1 MKGPRGRALPASLT
15 VVLGGMIAVQ
25 SRVNGQLSYDL
36 GSGLAPAWLTM
47 ATGTALLLA
56 LVALHR
62 ATRQGV
68 ARVLAQV
75 RAGALPWG
83 VLTGGIFGAFF
94 LIAQSVTVPLV
105 GVAVFSVGV
114 VAGQTTGSLAV
125 DRLGISASGVRQV
138 SARRVLAS
146 ALAVVAVGLAI
157 SDRLGTVE
165 GAGAFALAAFLAG
178 ALIAPQQAANGRVA
192 VAARSPF
199 SAATVNFVGGVLVL
213 TIAVAV
219 AVALGAIP
227 MGDPLGSPWWAY
239 IGGPLGLLVIAG
251 AAWVVPTLGVLVFSL
266 LSLMGQLTG
275 ALALDLAAPT
285 PGTTVGWQV
294 VAGVVLTGVAVVLA
308 GYRGR

>member
-1 MKGPRGRALPASLT
+1 MKGPRGRALPAILT
-15 VVLGGMIAVQ
+15 IALGATIAVQ
-25 SRVNGQLSYDL
+25 SRVNGQLSHDL
-36 GSGLAPAWLTM
+36 GNGLAPAWLTM
-47 ATGTALLLA
+47 ATGAALLLV

-62 ATRQGV
+62 ATRQGAV
-68 ARVLAQV
+68 RALAQV

-94 LIAQSVTVPLV
+94 LIAQAVTVPLV

-114 VAGQTTGSLAV
+114 VAGQTTGSLVV

-138 SARRVLAS
+138 SANRVLAS
-146 ALAVVAVGLAI
+146 VLAVVAVGIAI
-157 SDRLGTVE
+157 SDRVGTAQ
-165 GAGAFALAAFLAG
+165 GAGAFALAAFIAG

-199 SAATVNFVGGVLVL
+199 SAATVNFVGGALVL
-213 TIAVAV
+213 TTALAIAA
-219 AVALGAIP
+219 ALGAIP
-227 MGDPLGSPWWAY
+227 MGVPLGSPWWAY
-239 IGGPLGLLVIAG
+239 LGGPIGLLVIAG

-285 PGTTVGWQV
+285 PGTVVGWPV
-294 VAGVVLTGVAVVLA
+294 VAGVVLTGLAVVLA
-308 GYRGR
+308 GYRRR